1 MKPAAPPAPPF
12 PPGFLLPPEPP
23 PGTTYTI
30 DVGDLTSPTG
40 NGGDSGMRNGGSY
53 YVKGGGGNHG
63 NGVSGGSGGNYIGD
77 GGGNGGSGGDGSNS
91 PRQYGGGGG
100 AGGYSG
106 NGGTGGY
113 DTNASGSW
121 VNHVGTDGSGGSGA
135 GSYAGAQGGGVNIYG
150 EGASGVSA
158 RGQEGGSGGYGTN
171 AGNQLEGRFGGGRGS
186 NSPSLDQGG
195 ATRLVWSVD
204 GSPVA
209 FPSTNVQH
217 HETGLD
223 ASIKLNT
230 QGGSVKDTDYFDK
243 TSSGFMLKT
252 NTVLT
257 TPNAKYI
264 FLAIA

>member
-1 MKPAAPPAPPF
+1 MV
-12 PPGFLLPPEPP
+12 PGQ
-23 PGTTYTI
+23 TYSVR
-30 DVGDLTSPTG
+30 VGDHSDGGSSGWEHGQDSYFIGAGTSVTGGGGRGAGVNVGG
-40 NGGDSGMRNGGSY
+40 NGGSFD
-53 YVKGGGGNHG
+53 
-63 NGVSGGSGGNYIGD
+63 GD
-77 GGGNGGSGGDGSNS
+77 GGGNGGKGAAGASS
-91 PRQYGGGGG
+91 PRKYGGGGG

-106 NGGTGGY
+106 DGGVGGFDRLDNDGWNDYAGTNGTGG
-113 DTNASGSW
+113 A
-121 VNHVGTDGSGGSGA
+121 GA
-135 GSYAGAQGGGVNIYG
+135 GSYAGAQGGGVGIYG

-158 RGQEGGSGGYGTN
+158 NAQEGGSGGYGSN
-171 AGNQLEGRFGGGRGS
+171 APEQLEGRFGGGRGS
-186 NSPSLDQGG
+186 NTPSLDWGG
-195 ATRLVWSVD
+195 AVRIVWSVD

-223 ASIKLNT
+223 ASLKLNT
-230 QGGSVKDTDYFDK
+230 QGTSVKDTDYFDK